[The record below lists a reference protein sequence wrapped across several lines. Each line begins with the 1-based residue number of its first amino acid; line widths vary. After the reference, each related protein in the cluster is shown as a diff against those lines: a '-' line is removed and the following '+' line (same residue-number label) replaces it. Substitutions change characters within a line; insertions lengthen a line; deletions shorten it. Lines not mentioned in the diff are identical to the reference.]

1 MKINDTIKNSAR
13 LGVDSKPAV
22 SKDNAVKLESASA
35 NKVEKSQVDAT
46 QDNNVKLSPLSAQLK
61 ALEAKVAVSNVFD
74 TEKVD
79 AIKSAISSGKFK
91 VDSEKVADGLIA
103 TVKDLLSSQKNS

>member
-1 MKINDTIKNSAR
+1 MKINDTIKNAAS
-13 LGVDSKPAV
+13 LGVDSKVAAEKAN
-22 SKDNAVKLESASA
+22 SAKLESASGS
-35 NKVEKSQVDAT
+35 KVEKSQGDAKST
-46 QDNNVKLSPLSAQLK
+46 NNVTLSPLSAQLK

-79 AIKSAISSGKFK
+79 AIKSAISGGQFK

-103 TVKDLLSSQKNS
+103 TVKDLLTTQKT